1 MKRGSTFNDKYMKN
15 IFSLFVRGMALCVAM
30 ASCTV
35 IEKGYVT
42 PSLAICDYSAQEMFF
57 ESDHHIYEINGAAV
71 GTGSLKEVENQPSN
85 KARVHVILEETN
97 TGKTRYLSLGFF
109 CSPFVDL
116 NGIYIVQYFKAP
128 EEDTVID

>member
-1 MKRGSTFNDKYMKN
+1 
-15 IFSLFVRGMALCVAM
+15 MALCVAM

-57 ESDHHIYEINGAAV
+57 ESDHHIIYEINGAAV
-71 GTGSLKEVENQPSN
+71 GTGSLKGDFFYVEVENLPRN
-85 KARVHVILEETN
+85 KARVHVILEENN
-97 TGKTRYLSLGFF
+97 TGKTRYLGLVCF

>member
-1 MKRGSTFNDKYMKN
+1 MKN
-15 IFSLFVRGMALCVAM
+15 IFSLFVCGAVLCVAM

-71 GTGSLKEVENQPSN
+71 GTGSLKGDFFYVEVENHPSN
-85 KARVHVILEETN
+85 KARVHVILEENN
-97 TGKTRYLSLGFF
+97 TGKTRYLGLGFF

>member
-1 MKRGSTFNDKYMKN
+1 MKN

-42 PSLAICDYSAQEMFF
+42 PPLAICDYSAQEMFF
-57 ESDHHIYEINGAAV
+57 ESDHHIYEIISGGGYDV
-71 GTGSLKEVENQPSN
+71 GLGSLKGDFFYAEVENLPRN
-85 KARVHVILEETN
+85 KARVHVILEEN
-97 TGKTRYLSLGFF
+97 DTGKTRYLSLGFF